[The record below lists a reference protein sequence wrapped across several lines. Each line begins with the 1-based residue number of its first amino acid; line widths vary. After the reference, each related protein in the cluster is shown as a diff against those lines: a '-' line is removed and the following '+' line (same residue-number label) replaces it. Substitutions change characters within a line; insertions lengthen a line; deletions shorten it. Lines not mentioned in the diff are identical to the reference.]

1 MCNSKFSHQPV
12 VHSMQPPLFAHAP
25 PTHTHQPHPA
35 HWPELSDC
43 IPAAVC
49 VESDTHAVVAAQ
61 KVAASKFLTPPRMQ
75 CSLLSP
81 PPPPASLFCR
91 TCKMRVC
98 VCDPSPLSP
107 CRPLNH
113 THNPTCS
120 TSHHTPHPPTKT
132 QHNTLA
138 QSRHCR
144 NSCRCSQGHTRNML
158 ALPTHPRLLLFQ
170 QGILSAAKAASNPHT
185 PTKPCAPF
193 LRPSPSVQSTIYLL
207 ACSAF
212 QRLMAG
218 PWCVC
223 ILTSDAGT
231 AQHSAT

>member
-1 MCNSKFSHQPV
+1 MHVQQQI
-12 VHSMQPPLFAHAP
+12 QPPTCRPQHATSLVCP
-25 PTHTHQPHPA
+25 RTTHTHTSPTQHTGLNSVTASQQLSVLKAIPTLLSLPRKSLQASSSLPHACSAHSCPHPL
-35 HWPELSDC
+35 PLQ
-43 IPAAVC
+43 VC
-49 VESDTHAVVAAQ
+49 FAGRA
-61 KVAASKFLTPPRMQ
+61 R
-75 CSLLSP
+75 C
-81 PPPPASLFCR
+81 
-91 TCKMRVC
+91 VC